1 MPWAS
6 QSMRS
11 RPGLSCSHAASSVG
25 SSRKPSN
32 PGTYGKAACSTAAA
46 WPTTS
51 RAGNVSTTAAATSW
65 SPVYATWAPAIRR
78 SGGRGS
84 AVSTVAASSCWRAIA
99 SSTERS
105 QRWVRAIRVLLL
117 DGRRPPRG
125 LLLAE
130 RALGGEH
137 LLLGAPRPP
146 PFLAPDARPLARGRL
161 RHAPPPRLELLE
173 EEPAREEA
181 VQ

>member
-1 MPWAS
+1 
-6 QSMRS
+6 
-11 RPGLSCSHAASSVG
+11 G
-25 SSRKPSN
+25 
-32 PGTYGKAACSTAAA
+32 
-46 WPTTS
+46 
-51 RAGNVSTTAAATSW
+51 
-65 SPVYATWAPAIRR
+65 APAIRR

-84 AVSTVAASSCWRAIA
+84 ASTVAASSCWRAIA

-146 PFLAPDARPLARGRL
+146 PFLPPDARPLARGRL
-161 RHAPPPRLELLE
+161 RHAALPRLELLE
-173 EEPAREEA
+173 EEPARAEA
-181 VQ
+181 VE